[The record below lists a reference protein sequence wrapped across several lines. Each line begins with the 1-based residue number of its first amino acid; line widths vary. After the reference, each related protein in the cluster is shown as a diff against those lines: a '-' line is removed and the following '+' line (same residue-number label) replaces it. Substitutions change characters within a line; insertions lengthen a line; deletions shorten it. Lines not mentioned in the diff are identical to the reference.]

1 MSEARQLK
9 EQEVAAIKERIEN
22 CKSFIV
28 LDYKGITV
36 AQDTKLRA
44 LFRNGN
50 VEYKVLKNRLV
61 AIALKQA
68 GFGDEFDKHLEG
80 PTAVAF
86 SNEDAV
92 SAAKI
97 IKDNGKEFPQVS
109 VKCGM
114 VEKTYL
120 DAKGVEAL
128 ASLPSKEAL
137 YGMLAGVLQ
146 APIAGLA
153 RALNATVG
161 GLAIAL
167 KAVADKKAE

>member
-1 MSEARQLK
+1 MSEARVQK
-9 EQEVAAIKERIEN
+9 EQEVAAIKEKIDN
-22 CKSFIV
+22 CKSFVI
-28 LDYKGITV
+28 LDFKGITV

-44 LFRNGN
+44 LFRKEN

-61 AIALKQA
+61 NIALKQC

-80 PTAVAF
+80 STAVAF
-86 SNEDAV
+86 ANEDAV

-97 IKDNGKEFPQVS
+97 IKDNGKDFPQVS

-114 VEKTYL
+114 VDGTFI

-137 YGMLAGVLQ
+137 LGMLAGVLQ
-146 APIAGLA
+146 APISGLA

-167 KAVADKKAE
+167 KAVADQKAE